1 MGNSDTVY
9 ILLIREKYHEE
20 VFRVDRQKKYYSKEE
35 KQDKLVNQKHPAL
48 AWGYGHS
55 PANRDQRYSILA
67 IGWGPVV

>member
-35 KQDKLVNQKHPAL
+35 RQDKMVN
-48 AWGYGHS
+48 
-55 PANRDQRYSILA
+55 
-67 IGWGPVV
+67 